1 MAFLMLMIILN
12 LYSDLCNGQNSMGD
26 ENDAALNPSRTGMGS
41 TGGSTGFKCTKC
53 IIGAKARESICSDCS
68 RDDADKP
75 ITCRRCNIG
84 TSAQPFICRSCTNS
98 NPDINSCECDGLT
111 TATTAPCNDID
122 YGIKISKKKEND
134 IDYGFKIS
142 KKKENDID

>member
-1 MAFLMLMIILN
+1 MLMITLN

-26 ENDAALNPSRTGMGS
+26 EDDAALNPRTGMGS

-84 TSAQPFICRSCTNS
+84 TSADTAP
-98 NPDINSCECDGLT
+98 
-111 TATTAPCNDID
+111 TATRTSAPVTVMD
-122 YGIKISKKKEND
+122 
-134 IDYGFKIS
+134 
-142 KKKENDID
+142 